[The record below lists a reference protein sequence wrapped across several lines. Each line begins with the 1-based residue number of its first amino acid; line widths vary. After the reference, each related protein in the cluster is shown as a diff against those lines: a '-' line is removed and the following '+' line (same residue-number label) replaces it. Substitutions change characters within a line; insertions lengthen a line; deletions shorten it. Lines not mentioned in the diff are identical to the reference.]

1 MHEKC
6 KKEITKNGNYIHS
19 LIMSTFEAVE
29 ISEASPGWQ
38 EYINFTNEIIFNG
51 FKISS
56 LNSLTH
62 MYNSITAEEVK
73 IEYLLIFFSN
83 FNKKF

>member
-1 MHEKC
+1 MKRNLHEMF
-6 KKEITKNGNYIHS
+6 KKEIIKNGSYIHG
-19 LIMSTFEAVE
+19 LIVSTFEAVE

-56 LNSLTH
+56 LNCLSH
-62 MYNSITAEEVK
+62 MYNSISDEEV
-73 IEYLLIFFSN
+73 
-83 FNKKF
+83 

>member
-1 MHEKC
+1 LHDSF
-6 KKEITKNGNYIHS
+6 KKEIIKGGNRVHV
-19 LIMSTFEAVE
+19 LISSTLEAVE

-56 LNSLTH
+56 LNSLSN
-62 MYNSITAEEVK
+62 MLNAMVNEEV
-73 IEYLLIFFSN
+73 
-83 FNKKF
+83 